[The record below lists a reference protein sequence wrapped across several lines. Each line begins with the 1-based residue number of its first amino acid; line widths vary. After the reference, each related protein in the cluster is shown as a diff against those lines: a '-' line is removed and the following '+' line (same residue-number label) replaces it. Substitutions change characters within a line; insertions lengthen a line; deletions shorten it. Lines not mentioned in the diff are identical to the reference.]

1 MCGCEVDLLWWGFQ
15 YVRICNRYARHPK
28 PVQCGQLHAD
38 FQKATKKTKNTKE
51 NIDECV
57 YFCDMKDILNIV
69 W

>member
-15 YVRICNRYARHPK
+15 YVRICNRYAMHVASYMLIFK
-28 PVQCGQLHAD
+28 KLQ
-38 FQKATKKTKNTKE
+38 KKTKNTKE